1 MKRRQN
7 LREAHF
13 ESKLLDVRVQTGAL
27 FLWLLLGQ
35 WMLAIAVALTVSP
48 HAWAG
53 RAQSLH
59 VHVKAAIVLGGLINA
74 MPIVLIR
81 RRPEWRLTPHVV
93 AVAQMLWSGLLIHL
107 TGGRIETHFHVF
119 GSLAFLAFY
128 RDWKVILTGTA
139 VVAADHLVRP
149 LFWPESIYGL
159 ANPEWWRI
167 LEHAA
172 WMVFEDFVLV
182 LGCLRSVAEMRM
194 TADRE
199 AALEV
204 LNLDVE
210 SRITARTA
218 ELTVANGAIAQEM
231 KTRLQAEAE
240 LRQAQKLE
248 AVGRLASGVAH
259 EINTPIQ
266 FVSDSVHF
274 LRDATHDLIGT
285 LEKLR
290 LFRRTVS
297 ASGTFA
303 EEASAAAQAEEAA
316 DLDYLFE
323 NAPKAVERSLDGLK
337 RVTTIVKSMKEF
349 AHPDTAEMVT
359 IDLNHAIESTLIIAR
374 NEYKYI
380 ADVETVFGALP
391 PVVCHAGEVN
401 QAVLNI
407 VINAA
412 HAIEELVKGSDKR
425 GSISIKT
432 SVEGELVVVAISD
445 SGGGIPETIRDRIF
459 DPFFTTKDVGK
470 GTGQGLAI
478 ARSVVVDKHG
488 GELSLISEVGKGT
501 TFYIRLPF
509 AGRNRPR
516 HAGEAAA

>member
-1 MKRRQN
+1 MKRRQD
-7 LREAHF
+7 LRDAHF
-13 ESKLLDVRVQTGAL
+13 ESRVHEVRLQTGAL
-27 FLWLLLGQ
+27 FLWLLLAQ
-35 WMLAIAVALTVSP
+35 WAAAVVIALVVSP

-53 RAQSLH
+53 QVQTLH
-59 VHVKAAIVLGGLINA
+59 VHVKAAIVLGGLINLL
-74 MPIVLIR
+74 PIVLIR
-81 RRPEWRLTPHVV
+81 SRPGWRLTPHVV

-107 TGGRIETHFHVF
+107 TGGRVETHFHVF

-128 RDWKVILTGTA
+128 RDWKVILTGTL
-139 VVAADHLVRP
+139 VVAADHLVRG
-149 LFWPESIYGL
+149 LFWPESVYGL
-159 ANPEWWRI
+159 ANPEWWRF
-167 LEHAA
+167 LEHAT
-172 WMVFEDFVLV
+172 WIVFEDFVLV
-182 LGCLRSVAEMRM
+182 LGCVRSLSEMRT

-199 AALEV
+199 AQLEV
-204 LNLDVE
+204 LNLDIETKV
-210 SRITARTA
+210 TARTA

-231 KTRLQAEAE
+231 KTRLLAEAE
-240 LRQAQKLE
+240 LRQSQKLE

-259 EINTPIQ
+259 EINTPVQ

-274 LRDATHDLIGT
+274 LRDATRDLIGA

-290 LFRRTVS
+290 LLRRAVS

-303 EEASAAAQAEEAA
+303 EETAAAAEAEEAA

-323 NAPKAVERSLDGLK
+323 NAPKAVERSLEGLK

-349 AHPDTAEMVT
+349 AHPDSAEMIA
-359 IDLNHAIESTLIIAR
+359 IDLNRAIESTLIIAR
-374 NEYKYI
+374 NEYKYV

-391 PVVCHAGEVN
+391 LILCHAGEVN

-407 VINAA
+407 VVNAA
-412 HAIEELVKGSDKR
+412 HAIEERVKGTEKR
-425 GSISIKT
+425 GTISIKT

-445 SGGGIPETIRDRIF
+445 TGGGIPETIRDRIF
-459 DPFFTTKDVGK
+459 DPFFTTKEVGK

-488 GELSLISEVGKGT
+488 GELSLVSEVGKGT
-501 TFYIRLPF
+501 TFFIRLPF
-509 AGRNRPR
+509 AGRSQAG

>member
-1 MKRRQN
+1 MKRRQD

-13 ESKLLDVRVQTGAL
+13 ESNLKDVRVQTSAL

-35 WMLAIAVALTVSP
+35 WVLAIAIASMVSP
-48 HAWAG
+48 YAWEG
-53 RAQSLH
+53 RAESVR
-59 VHVKAAIVLGGLINA
+59 VHVETAVFLGALINLL
-74 MPIVLIR
+74 PFVLIR
-81 RRPEWRLTPHVV
+81 SRPRWWLTPHAV

-107 TGGRIETHFHVF
+107 TGGQFETHFHVF

-128 RDWKVILTGTA
+128 RDWKVILTATL
-139 VVAADHLVRP
+139 VVAADHLIRG

-159 ANPEWWRI
+159 AHPAWWQ
-167 LEHAA
+167 LLGHAA
-172 WMVFEDFVLV
+172 WIAFEDSVLV
-182 LGCLRSVAEMRM
+182 LGCLRSLAEMRM
-194 TADRE
+194 AADRE
-199 AALEV
+199 ARLEV
-204 LNLDVE
+204 LNVDIEGKV
-210 SRITARTA
+210 RRRTA
-218 ELTVANGAIAQEM
+218 ELLIANGAIAHEM

-259 EINTPIQ
+259 EINTPVQ

-274 LRDATHDLIGT
+274 LRDATRALIGT

-290 LFRRTVS
+290 TLRRAVS
-297 ASGTFA
+297 ASGAFA
-303 EEASAAAQAEEAA
+303 EEATAAAEAEEAA

-323 NAPKAVERSLDGLK
+323 NAPKAVERSLEGLG

-349 AHPDTAEMVT
+349 AHPDTAEMIAT
-359 IDLNHAIESTLIIAR
+359 DLNHAIASTLIIAR
-374 NEYKYI
+374 NEYKYV

-391 PVVCHAGEVN
+391 PVFCYPGEVN
-401 QAVLNI
+401 QTVLNI
-407 VINAA
+407 VVNAA
-412 HAIEELVKGSDKR
+412 HAIEELVKGTEKR
-425 GSISIKT
+425 GTISVKT

-459 DPFFTTKDVGK
+459 DPFFTTKEVGK

-488 GELSLISEVGKGT
+488 GELSLTSEVGKGT
-501 TFYIRLPF
+501 TFFIRLPF
-509 AGRNRPR
+509 AGRSRPR
-516 HAGEAAA
+516 DAGEAAA